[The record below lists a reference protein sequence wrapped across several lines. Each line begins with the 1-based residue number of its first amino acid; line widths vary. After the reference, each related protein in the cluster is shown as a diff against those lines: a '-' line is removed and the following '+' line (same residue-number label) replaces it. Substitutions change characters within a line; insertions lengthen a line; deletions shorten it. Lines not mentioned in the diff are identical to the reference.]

1 MVIHDFLPNLCCENG
16 LLNYIILLAGLK
28 HLDGYECV
36 TVCFKI
42 RWPQAECFPTWNE
55 SCRGFGCDFWDTIAL
70 MFPVEGFIVGRND
83 QKMLLCRFWHTSR
96 VWLYDCIL
104 YECVSPKRQT
114 LIQVQLRIC
123 ASMMLDYYTSC
134 LCFLFHNPKKATLD
148 HFTHAC
154 LFYNQMSFLKEPC
167 FFSYTPRLSAS
178 FTLPPGGPQS
188 HGGWDPQFQTRES
201 ASCPSS
207 LNDGFLKHQPVFPI

>member
-83 QKMLLCRFWHTSR
+83 QKMLLCRFWRTSR

-154 LFYNQMSFLKEPC
+154 
-167 FFSYTPRLSAS
+167 FFTIKWVS
-178 FTLPPGGPQS
+178 
-188 HGGWDPQFQTRES
+188 
-201 ASCPSS
+201 
-207 LNDGFLKHQPVFPI
+207 